1 MPWEAIEGMGYAM
14 RITGQ
19 EIANN
24 VRRPE
29 HVGRNTEASQS
40 KSSEGVENSGE
51 VGTSDRVELS
61 PQARDIQ
68 RAREVAQRAPEV
80 RAEKVEASRRAL
92 QSGSLNLNGQ
102 DLADKLLQDALHAE
116 SDKA

>member
-1 MPWEAIEGMGYAM
+1 MGYAM

-19 EIANN
+19 EVTNN

-40 KSSEGVENSGE
+40 KSAESIDSSGE

-61 PQARDIQ
+61 SRARDIQ
-68 RAREVAQRAPEV
+68 RAREVAQDAPEI
-80 RAEKVEASRRAL
+80 RAEKVEAARRAL
-92 QSGSLNLNGQ
+92 QSGDLHLQGQ
-102 DLADKLLQDALHAE
+102 ELADKLLQDVFHAE